1 MSAKVFHVREVSLAF
16 SSSLPIVLTLKFTS
30 PPMEPLKENF
40 IKIIYIVFVSKF
52 LLVRSMKERHTSVA
66 RHSKSISFCGR

>member
-30 PPMEPLKENF
+30 PPMEPLKESF
-40 IKIIYIVFVSKF
+40 IKIIYIVFVYKF
-52 LLVRSMKERHTSVA
+52 LLVR
-66 RHSKSISFCGR
+66 